1 MVEST
6 EIITE
11 VLDEKLAEDAICES
25 ADAEGEVYAEE
36 PATESPDTLTEL
48 YESYPELT
56 PESAEALC
64 NLDRYRELRALGL
77 SVEEAY
83 RATAKKKLAP
93 DNRAHLSVSVGG
105 GGAPASHGISE
116 PELRSAREIFSG
128 MSDAEIRRLYKRVT

>member
-6 EIITE
+6 EIIAE
-11 VLDEKLAEDAICES
+11 NLDEELAEDAIGES
-25 ADAEGEVYAEE
+25 ADAESEVYAEE
-36 PATESPDTLTEL
+36 PAAEAVEMLTEL

-83 RATAKKKLAP
+83 RATAKKRPAT

-105 GGAPASHGISE
+105 GGVPTSHGISE

>member
-1 MVEST
+1 MVESIEIVT
-6 EIITE
+6 EN
-11 VLDEKLAEDAICES
+11 LDEELADSTIDEN
-25 ADAEGEVYAEE
+25 ADAEGKVYAEE
-36 PATESPDTLTEL
+36 PAAEPVDTLSEL

-83 RATAKKKLAP
+83 RATAKKKPAP
-93 DNRAHLSVSVGG
+93 DNRAHLSVSVGS

-116 PELRSAREIFSG
+116 LELRSAREIFSG